1 MPAATAACKVNVT
14 NEDTEEQV
22 LQRSTIPPQSLTKV
36 VNDKLRSNRIYR
48 PRPKSKSADTIIKQE
63 DFVLEIQDKSGLAAP
78 LEWAAVCTEVEK
90 SIKDTEVSLLF
101 IALALGPELSGCVG
115 SGSLCLAAAGTY
127 CISTKGF
134 LLFRP
139 REATQWTFQCSQ
151 GIWKPFDDNQTG
163 EGKKCLQVRPS
174 LEVIIASAEAV
185 EGFLGSDDFNSV
197 RSLASGKERS
207 QKISIPFIS
216 RFFGF
221 STIKVDIAAEGKLSK
236 AFCFSSCVLT
246 DGELTDALRLLCPYS
261 LLWCV
266 TMKFQQP
273 VQQPVFEL
281 SKTSRFLLGTKQL
294 WRSPEA
300 KQQAV
305 LDQAHRLKGF

>member
-1 MPAATAACKVNVT
+1 MPSCWHLLHL
-14 NEDTEEQV
+14 NE
-22 LQRSTIPPQSLTKV
+22 
-36 VNDKLRSNRIYR
+36 
-48 PRPKSKSADTIIKQE
+48 
-63 DFVLEIQDKSGLAAP
+63 
-78 LEWAAVCTEVEK
+78 
-90 SIKDTEVSLLF
+90 
-101 IALALGPELSGCVG
+101 
-115 SGSLCLAAAGTY
+115 
-127 CISTKGF
+127 GF
-134 LLFRP
+134 LLFQP

-151 GIWKPFDDNQTG
+151 AIWKPFDDNKTG

-174 LEVIIASAEAV
+174 LEVIIASAKAV

-197 RSLASGKERS
+197 RRLACGKERS

-221 STIKVDIAAEGKLSK
+221 STIKVDIAAESKLSK
-236 AFCFSSCVLT
+236 AFCFLSCVLT

-273 VQQPVFEL
+273 VQQPVFDL